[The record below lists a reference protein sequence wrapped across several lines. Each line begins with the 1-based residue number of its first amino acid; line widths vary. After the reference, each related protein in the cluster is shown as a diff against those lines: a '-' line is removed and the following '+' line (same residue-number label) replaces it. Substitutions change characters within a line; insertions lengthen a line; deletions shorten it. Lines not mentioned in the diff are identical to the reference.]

1 MTPTLLPG
9 DWLLVRHG
17 ARIRPGAIV
26 LARFRRRPDLPVIK
40 RAVAEQD
47 GGWLLASDNAGQGSD
62 SRQYGVADV
71 LATVVRVWRHTGPAA
86 PGHRWSVARRWWGTV
101 PPRLGPSELSALE
114 LSALELSLLDVSPRE
129 ERPPEQRPPEEQ
141 PPEETPR

>member
-17 ARIRPGAIV
+17 ARVRRGAIV
-26 LARFRRRPDLPVIK
+26 LARFRRRPDLLVIK

-71 LATVVRVWRHTGPAA
+71 LATVVRVWHRSRPTAG
-86 PGHRWSVARRWWGTV
+86 GHAWSVARRWWGTA
-101 PPRLGPSELSALE
+101 PPELSPPELGPEFGPLE
-114 LSALELSLLDVSPRE
+114 SGPEFGPLE
-129 ERPPEQRPPEEQ
+129 ERPG
-141 PPEETPR
+141 

>member
-1 MTPTLLPG
+1 MDPTPATALRVRQHQGMQALLPWQRVRVEGSSMTPTLLPG

-17 ARIRPGAIV
+17 ARVRPGAIV
-26 LARFRRRPDLPVIK
+26 LARFRRRPDLLVIK

-71 LATVVRVWRHTGPAA
+71 LARVVRVWRRDSLPAD
-86 PGHRWSVARRWWGTV
+86 GRWRSAARRWWGTA
-101 PPRLGPSELSALE
+101 P
-114 LSALELSLLDVSPRE
+114 
-129 ERPPEQRPPEEQ
+129 Q
-141 PPEETPR
+141 

>member
-1 MTPTLLPG
+1 MQALLPWQRVRVEGLSMTPTLLPG

-17 ARIRPGAIV
+17 APVRPGALV
-26 LARFRRRPDLPVIK
+26 LARFRRRPELLVIK

-71 LATVVRVWRHTGPAA
+71 LATAVRVWRRSGPVPAGNWWRSA
-86 PGHRWSVARRWWGTV
+86 ARRWWGT
-101 PPRLGPSELSALE
+101 A
-114 LSALELSLLDVSPRE
+114 PRE
-129 ERPPEQRPPEEQ
+129 FSPPG
-141 PPEETPR
+141 

>member
-9 DWLLVRHG
+9 DWLLVRYG
-17 ARIRPGAIV
+17 APVRPGAIV
-26 LARFRRRPDLPVIK
+26 LARFRRRPDLLVIK

-71 LATVVRVWRHTGPAA
+71 LARAVRVWRPEGLPGAGRWRSA
-86 PGHRWSVARRWWGTV
+86 PRRWWGM
-101 PPRLGPSELSALE
+101 A
-114 LSALELSLLDVSPRE
+114 PRE
-129 ERPPEQRPPEEQ
+129 FRSPEQA
-141 PPEETPR
+141 